1 MVQRTGRGGF
11 GGFFSE
17 ILNVAGA
24 FVGDP
29 ALGSQIAA
37 KAAPGYGAIHQ
48 TPDQIADQVKARVKS
63 QLGAET
69 APDVASITPASQQIG
84 AAIAPNVAAALAQ
97 EGVLFAPGTVGA
109 ELQHPTAL
117 NAFGGAN
124 AKWIMVGG
132 AVLAGLLL
140 LKEV

>member
-1 MVQRTGRGGF
+1 MFQRTGRAGF
-11 GGFFSE
+11 GGVFSE

-37 KAAPGYGAIHQ
+37 KAQPGYGAIHQ

-69 APDVASITPASQQIG
+69 LPNVAGISPAAQQIG
-84 AAIAPNVAAALAQ
+84 AGIAPNLAAKLAAD
-97 EGVLFAPGTVGA
+97 GVTFAPGTVGA
-109 ELQHPTAL
+109 ELQRPTPL

-124 AKWIMVGG
+124 AKWVLIGG
-132 AVLAGLLL
+132 AALAALLA
-140 LKEV
+140 LKEI